1 MTVHK
6 LMLLVKTEL
15 LCHFN
20 LSVSWKD
27 QGGMEIFPGGGGITS
42 TSTSY
47 GPFAKKERW
56 TEK

>member
-6 LMLLVKTEL
+6 LMLTGL
-15 LCHFN
+15 LCQFN

-27 QGGMEIFPGGGGITS
+27 HGGMETFPGGGGITS